1 MAKNNELTLRQKIAS
16 MLMFGFRGADV
27 EDQGVLEIVDD
38 IGKLGLG
45 GVLLFGYNINFPEQL
60 KNLTNLLLQADS
72 RLLIAVDQEGGR
84 VQRLSSKNGFKNF
97 DTAKKIAAS
106 YSSEEAY
113 STYLNMAKTL
123 KDYGINFN
131 FAPCVDVDTAP
142 PCSVIGGF
150 ERSFSDNPQTVINYS
165 KQFID
170 AHKKHNIITALKH
183 FPGHGFAQSDTHKG
197 LTDTTDLA
205 NTDLELKPY
214 KDLLSDSSNTA
225 VMTAHIINRNLDD
238 SGYPATLS
246 KKIITGILRENFN
259 FQGVVVTDALEMGAI
274 RNYYSLEDVV
284 QRAINAGNDILVFA
298 RNSASSFDSK
308 DDDSWKATPKKI
320 IDIIEHVVLNGII
333 SQSRIDESYLRI
345 IKLKNLI
352 NFEDN
357 CVDKNYF
364 DNGDMCVKLQELE

>member
-1 MAKNNELTLRQKIAS
+1 MAKNNELTLRKKIAS

-27 EDQGVLEIVDD
+27 QDQGVLKIVDD

-72 RLLIAVDQEGGR
+72 KLLIAVDQEGGR

-113 STYLNMAKTL
+113 STYLNMAKIL

-131 FAPCVDVDTAP
+131 FAPCVDIDSAP

-246 KKIITGILRENFN
+246 KKIITGILRENLN

-284 QRAINAGNDILVFA
+284 HRSINAGNDILVFA

-308 DDDSWKATPKKI
+308 NDDSWQATPKKI
-320 IDIIEHVVLNGII
+320 IDIIEHAVLNGII
-333 SQSRIDESYLRI
+333 SQNRIDESYLRI
-345 IKLKNLI
+345 TKLKNLI
-352 NFEDN
+352 NPENHCIDSH
-357 CVDKNYF
+357 YF
-364 DNGDMCVKLQELE
+364 DNGDMCGKFPEV

>member
-1 MAKNNELTLRQKIAS
+1 MTKNNELTLGKKIAS

-27 EDQGVLEIVDD
+27 QDQGVLKIVDD

-72 RLLIAVDQEGGR
+72 KLLIAVDQEGGR

-113 STYLNMAKTL
+113 STYLNMAKIL

-131 FAPCVDVDTAP
+131 FAPCVDIDSAP

-246 KKIITGILRENFN
+246 KKIITGILRENLN

-284 QRAINAGNDILVFA
+284 HRSINAGNDILVFA

-320 IDIIEHVVLNGII
+320 IDIIEHAVLNGII
-333 SQSRIDESYLRI
+333 SQNRIDESYLRI
-345 IKLKNLI
+345 TKLKNLI
-352 NFEDN
+352 NPENHCIDSH
-357 CVDKNYF
+357 YF
-364 DNGDMCVKLQELE
+364 DNGDMCGKFPEV

>member
-1 MAKNNELTLRQKIAS
+1 MTKNNELTLRKKIAS

-27 EDQGVLEIVDD
+27 QDQGVLKIVDD

-72 RLLIAVDQEGGR
+72 KLLIAVDQEGGR

-113 STYLNMAKTL
+113 STYLNMAKIL

-131 FAPCVDVDTAP
+131 FAPCVDIDSAP

-246 KKIITGILRENFN
+246 KKIITGILRENLN

-284 QRAINAGNDILVFA
+284 HRSINAGNDILVFA

-308 DDDSWKATPKKI
+308 NDDSWQATPKKI
-320 IDIIEHVVLNGII
+320 IDIIEHAVLNGII
-333 SQSRIDESYLRI
+333 SQNRIDESYLRI
-345 IKLKNLI
+345 TKLKNLI
-352 NFEDN
+352 NPENHCIDSH
-357 CVDKNYF
+357 YF
-364 DNGDMCVKLQELE
+364 DNGDMCGKFPEV

>member
-170 AHKKHNIITALKH
+170 AHKKHNIITTLKH

-197 LTDTTDLA
+197 LTDTTDSA

-225 VMTAHIINRNLDD
+225 VMTAHIINRNLDE

-320 IDIIEHVVLNGII
+320 IDIIEHAVLNGII
-333 SQSRIDESYLRI
+333 SQNRIDESYLRI
-345 IKLKNLI
+345 MKLKNLI
-352 NFEDN
+352 
-357 CVDKNYF
+357 K
-364 DNGDMCVKLQELE
+364 

>member
-27 EDQGVLEIVDD
+27 EDQGVLKIVDD
-38 IGKLGLG
+38 IGELGLG

-60 KNLTNLLLQADS
+60 KSLTDLLLQADS

-84 VQRLSSKNGFKNF
+84 VQRLSSKNGFRNF
-97 DTAKKIAAS
+97 DTAKKIAAN

-113 STYLNMAKTL
+113 NTYLNMAKTL

-131 FAPCVDVDTAP
+131 FAPCVDVDTIP

-150 ERSFSDNPQTVINYS
+150 ERSFSDNPQTVIQYS

-170 AHKKHNIITALKH
+170 AHKKHNIITTLKH
-183 FPGHGFAQSDTHKG
+183 FPGHGFAQNDTHKG
-197 LTDTTDLA
+197 LTDTTDSA

-214 KDLLSDSSNTA
+214 KALLSDSLNTA
-225 VMTAHIINRNLDD
+225 VMTAHIINRHLDE

-246 KKIITGILRENFN
+246 KKIITGILRENLN

-284 QRAINAGNDILVFA
+284 HRAINAGNDILVFA

-308 DDDSWKATPKKI
+308 DSDSWDTTPKKI
-320 IDIIEHVVLNGII
+320 IDIIEDAVLNGVV
-333 SQSRIDESYLRI
+333 SQSRVEESYLRI
-345 IKLKNLI
+345 AKLKNLI
-352 NFEDN
+352 KLEDN
-357 CVDKNYF
+357 CIDSHYF
-364 DNGDMCVKLQELE
+364 DNGDMCVKLPEV

>member
-1 MAKNNELTLRQKIAS
+1 MSFNISMSKNNKLILRQKIAS

-27 EDQGVLEIVDD
+27 EDQGVIEIVDD

-45 GVLLFGYNINFPEQL
+45 GVLLFGYNINFSKQL

-72 RLLIAVDQEGGR
+72 KLLIAVDQEGGR
-84 VQRLSSKNGFKNF
+84 VQRLSLKNGFKNF

-113 STYLNMAKTL
+113 STYLDMAKIL

-131 FAPCVDVDTAP
+131 FAPCVDVDITP

-150 ERSFSDNPQTVINYS
+150 ERSFSDNPQIVIQYS
-165 KQFID
+165 KQFIN
-170 AHKKHNIITALKH
+170 AHKKHNIIATLKH
-183 FPGHGFAQSDTHKG
+183 FPGHGFAQNDTHKG
-197 LTDTTDLA
+197 LTDTTNLA
-205 NTDLELKPY
+205 NTDIELKPY
-214 KDLLSDSSNTA
+214 KDLLSNSSNTA
-225 VMTAHIINRNLDD
+225 VMTAHIINRHLDE

-246 KKIITGILRENFN
+246 KKIITGILRENLN

-274 RNYYSLEDVV
+274 RNYYSLKDVV
-284 QRAINAGNDILVFA
+284 YRAINAGNDILVFA
-298 RNSASSFDSK
+298 RNSALSFDSK

-320 IDIIEHVVLNGII
+320 INIIEHAVLNGVI

-345 IKLKNLI
+345 TKLKNLVGVE
-352 NFEDN
+352 NK
-357 CVDKNYF
+357 V
-364 DNGDMCVKLQELE
+364 LL

>member
-27 EDQGVLEIVDD
+27 QDQGVLKIVDD

-72 RLLIAVDQEGGR
+72 KLLIAVDQEGGR

-113 STYLNMAKTL
+113 STYLNMAKIL

-131 FAPCVDVDTAP
+131 FAPCVDIDSAP

-214 KDLLSDSSNTA
+214 KDLL
-225 VMTAHIINRNLDD
+225 
-238 SGYPATLS
+238 Y
-246 KKIITGILRENFN
+246 
-259 FQGVVVTDALEMGAI
+259 
-274 RNYYSLEDVV
+274 
-284 QRAINAGNDILVFA
+284 
-298 RNSASSFDSK
+298 
-308 DDDSWKATPKKI
+308 
-320 IDIIEHVVLNGII
+320 I
-333 SQSRIDESYLRI
+333 S
-345 IKLKNLI
+345 
-352 NFEDN
+352 
-357 CVDKNYF
+357 
-364 DNGDMCVKLQELE
+364 

>member
-170 AHKKHNIITALKH
+170 AHKKHNIITTLKH

-197 LTDTTDLA
+197 LTDTTDSA

-225 VMTAHIINRNLDD
+225 VMTAHIINRNLDE

>member
-1 MAKNNELTLRQKIAS
+1 MSKNNKFTLRQKIAS

-60 KNLTNLLLQADS
+60 KNLTNLLLQADY
-72 RLLIAVDQEGGR
+72 RLLIAVDQEGGK
-84 VQRLSSKNGFKNF
+84 VQRLGSKNGFKNF
-97 DTAKKIAAS
+97 DTAKKIAAN

-113 STYLNMAKTL
+113 STYLNMAKIL

-131 FAPCVDVDTAP
+131 FAPCVDIDTVP

-246 KKIITGILRENFN
+246 KKIITGILRENLN
-259 FQGVVVTDALEMGAI
+259 FQGIVVTDALEMGAI

-284 QRAINAGNDILVFA
+284 HRSINAGNDILVFA

-320 IDIIEHVVLNGII
+320 IDIIEHAVLNGVI
-333 SQSRIDESYLRI
+333 SQNRIDESYLRI
-345 IKLKNLI
+345 TKLKNLI
-352 NFEDN
+352 NPEDN
-357 CVDKNYF
+357 CIDSHYF
-364 DNGDMCVKLQELE
+364 DNGDMCVKLQEV

>member
-197 LTDTTDLA
+197 LTDTTDSA

-225 VMTAHIINRNLDD
+225 VMTAHIINRNLDE